1 MSHCDSHLE
10 HSNVSFHERRNRIVR
25 PKLAILTTVFER
37 TKGLYNAQCILNVAG
52 TAVEIFLVALM
63 YSRIPLS
70 PDNVKTVIKYQ
81 TFQTLFHRPSFE
93 SVANIV
99 SSFETDVG

>member
-1 MSHCDSHLE
+1 MSTSMKQEIGLCK
-10 HSNVSFHERRNRIVR
+10 

-37 TKGLYNAQCILNVAG
+37 TKGLYNVQCILKVAG
-52 TAVEIFLVALM
+52 TAFEIFLVALM

-70 PDNVKTVIKYQ
+70 HDNFKTVIKYQ
-81 TFQTLFHRPSFE
+81 TFQTLFDRSSFE

-99 SSFETDVG
+99 SSFETNLG

>member
-1 MSHCDSHLE
+1 MILIWNIQMSASMKEELGLC
-10 HSNVSFHERRNRIVR
+10 R
-25 PKLAILTTVFER
+25 PKLAILTTVFEK
-37 TKGLYNAQCILNVAG
+37 TKGLYNVQCILMNIPG
-52 TAVEIFLVALM
+52 TAFEIFLIALM

-70 PDNVKTVIKYQ
+70 PDNLKTVIKYQ

-99 SSFETDVG
+99 SSFETNLG